1 MSASGPQQG
10 ATSTSPPAS
19 QPPAAFAYNYDNSLE
34 QPAEFRPFSFVFNT
48 VERLMI
54 CQLCD
59 CVVQDI
65 SGHLNKQHKPD
76 GRLAAVDRAQINVL
90 RKKLKEL
97 GGAEN
102 ARVIKP
108 SLVARPI
115 IAGLRVEWAFTC
127 SHCTLAR
134 SERRHAASHVRDKIC
149 HPAASLSDRVQCQRP
164 YNKELIR
171 VFLPPSTT
179 NPVLLSF
186 HRFEKAQAL
195 LREEVPDDARLV
207 SPFLLRTLWYTHTN
221 LIDTAILIAATE
233 FPADDEFPGLAALVR
248 MYFNEAIRLIGSTD
262 HLVRRHI
269 NTPEPAKYVSRWAP
283 LAGPML
289 QHTLCL

>member
-1 MSASGPQQG
+1 MSVSGPQQR
-10 ATSTSPPAS
+10 ATPASTQVS

-34 QPAEFRPFSFVFNT
+34 QPAEFLPFSFVFNT

-59 CVVQDI
+59 CVVRDI
-65 SGHLNKQHKPD
+65 STHLNKQHKTG

-102 ARVIKP
+102 APAIQP
-108 SLVARPI
+108 SLEPRPI
-115 IAGLRVEWAFTC
+115 IAGLAVEWAFTC
-127 SHCTLAR
+127 THCTLAR
-134 SERRHAASHVRDKIC
+134 TERRHAARHVREKTC
-149 HPAASLSDRVQCQRP
+149 HPAASLSERVQCQRP
-164 YNKELIR
+164 YKKELIR

-186 HRFEKAQAL
+186 HRFERAQAL
-195 LREEVPDDARLV
+195 LREDVPDDARLV

-233 FPADDEFPGLAALVR
+233 FPADEEFPGLAALVR

-262 HLVRRHI
+262 HLVLRHI
-269 NTPEPAKYVSRWAP
+269 NTPEPAKYVSR
-283 LAGPML
+283 
-289 QHTLCL
+289 